1 MSTRLWTYADT
12 IAEDRRDSLNQAPTF
27 GDIVEAVRREMSI
40 LCGHV
45 DQCQDNNP
53 YSRIVFSIQVSRPLF
68 DWIFNSANGYRAWFF
83 RSPYDGLRN
92 NARMIRI
99 LEPKLLESLGSEQ
112 DIELA
117 RDSLNSLSAKVWLAE
132 RGNEVCMECPEC
144 AGEWSSP
151 QDDTPE
157 ILNRRWEVS
166 LKTSAKSGRKAPYL
180 TKLRVF
186 GAFLNNHRDE
196 WISERKRHRAKQ
208 IHDFGWS

>member
-1 MSTRLWTYADT
+1 MSRRLWTYADT
-12 IAEDRRDSLNQAPTF
+12 IAKDRRDSLNQAPTF

-45 DQCQDNNP
+45 DRCQDNKP

-99 LEPKLLESLGSEQ
+99 LEPKLLESLSSEQ

-132 RGNEVCMECPEC
+132 RGNEVCTECPEC
-144 AGEWSSP
+144 EGEWSSP

-166 LKTSAKSGRKAPYL
+166 PKTSAKSGRKAPYL